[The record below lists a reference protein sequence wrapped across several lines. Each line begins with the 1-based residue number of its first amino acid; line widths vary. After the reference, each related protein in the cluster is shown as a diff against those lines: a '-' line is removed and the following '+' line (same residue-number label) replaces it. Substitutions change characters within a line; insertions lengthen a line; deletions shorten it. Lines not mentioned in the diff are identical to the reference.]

1 MSSLQ
6 DSGDGKHVCELK
18 HSKDV
23 ALPTSPSLTWQ
34 MREECLVIQ
43 LWLRNMR
50 HVEVKNPK
58 KRDRLV
64 GSAFVDVSSLLLG
77 QQRKHRQIR

>member
-1 MSSLQ
+1 MK
-6 DSGDGKHVCELK
+6 DSGDGKLICELK
-18 HSKDV
+18 HCKDV
-23 ALPTSPSLTWQ
+23 VLSSSPSLTWQ
-34 MREECLVIQ
+34 MREECLEVQ

-50 HVEVKNPK
+50 NAQVKNPK

>member
-1 MSSLQ
+1 MK
-6 DSGDGKHVCELK
+6 DSGDGKLICELK
-18 HSKDV
+18 HCKDV
-23 ALPTSPSLTWQ
+23 VLPSSTSLTWQ
-34 MREECLVIQ
+34 MREECLEVQ

-50 HVEVKNPK
+50 NAEVKNPK

>member
-1 MSSLQ
+1 MK
-6 DSGDGKHVCELK
+6 DSGDGKLICELK
-18 HSKDV
+18 HCKDIV
-23 ALPTSPSLTWQ
+23 LPTSPSLTWQ
-34 MREECLVIQ
+34 MREECLEVQ

-50 HVEVKNPK
+50 NAEGKNPK

>member
-1 MSSLQ
+1 MK
-6 DSGDGKHVCELK
+6 DTGDGTLICELK
-18 HSKDV
+18 HCKDFV
-23 ALPTSPSLTWQ
+23 LPKSPSLTWQ
-34 MREECLVIQ
+34 MREEYLEVQ

-50 HVEVKNPK
+50 NAEVKNPK

-77 QQRKHRQIR
+77 QERKHRQIR